1 MNAGKKQLYLYV
13 IYNFD
18 EPCHVRIVKA
28 EPYHAQMQRDNLDAS
43 GMDYTCRRMMP
54 EEVKGCVDELKEKY
68 DVSVDDRTGEFYN
81 AVEELLEAYE
91 LLVSPVWARYLPN
104 GVYRE

>member
-1 MNAGKKQLYLYV
+1 MNAGKEELYLYV

-28 EPYHAQMQRDNLDAS
+28 EPYLAQMQRDNLDAS
-43 GMDYTCRRMMP
+43 GMDYTCRRMVP
-54 EEVKGCVDELKEKY
+54 EDVKGYVDELKQKY
-68 DVSVDDRTGEFYN
+68 DVSVDDRTGKFYN
-81 AVEELLEAYE
+81 AAEELLEAYE
-91 LLVSPVWARYLPN
+91 ALVPPVRARYLPN